1 MTTRNNWKER
11 GANETVVDK
20 PASQGKW
27 QAVAAVTDG
36 ADHLKSG
43 TPCQDAADKV
53 VTASGAL
60 IAAVSD
66 GAGSSSHSDDG
77 AWMAAEMF
85 TVEAERL
92 IEQGYDLRH
101 AVEEAFKNAR
111 RAVFDLAE
119 REGGDAQDYAA
130 TLLAIVCAEGSAVA
144 AQVGDG
150 AIIADGKVLI
160 EPDTG
165 EYANETRFITSRSS
179 DPNIVV
185 LNGTVNRL
193 TMITD
198 GLQNIALDYNG
209 EYPKPHS
216 PFFEPLFGW
225 LSAQD
230 DNDTAKAQLLEFLES
245 PRVRERTHDDL
256 TLLLAMRSVA

>member
-1 MTTRNNWKER
+1 M
-11 GANETVVDK
+11 
-20 PASQGKW
+20 
-27 QAVAAVTDG
+27 AAVTGG

-66 GAGSSSHSDDG
+66 GAGSASHSDDG

-111 RAVFDLAE
+111 RAIFDLAE

-130 TLLAIVCAEGSAVA
+130 TLLAIVCADGAAVA

-150 AIIADGKVLI
+150 AIIADGAVLI
-160 EPDTG
+160 QPDTG
-165 EYANETRFITSRSS
+165 EYANETRFITSKSS
-179 DPNIVV
+179 EPNIVV
-185 LNGTVNRL
+185 LDGTVNRL

-198 GLQNIALDYNG
+198 GLQNIALDYNNG
-209 EYPKPHS
+209 EYPKPYS
-216 PFFEPLFGW
+216 RFFEPLFGW

-230 DNDTAKAQLLEFLES
+230 DNDMAKAQLMEFLES

-256 TLLLAMRSVA
+256 TLLIAMRDVG